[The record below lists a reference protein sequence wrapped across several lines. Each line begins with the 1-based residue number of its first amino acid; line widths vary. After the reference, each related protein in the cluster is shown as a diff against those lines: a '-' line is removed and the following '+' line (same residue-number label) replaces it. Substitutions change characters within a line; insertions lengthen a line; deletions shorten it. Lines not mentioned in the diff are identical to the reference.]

1 MHSEFAYRVLR
12 SLRTSS
18 IAAIVDLLTP
28 LLHIDPVAKLPPE
41 ITSLVFSY
49 LPPRV
54 LLGAASVSRAWRERA
69 LDSALWKEKYLAE
82 GWTLDPTEIRDFE
95 ENFKIIDSH
104 TKGKARKADS
114 QDGERFQKRRA
125 QDPDVALDSQPSWV
139 ATASAFIESESA
151 FASMSSKTKS
161 GQEPSQDQEMRD
173 ADSALAGP
181 SVLGQALTTEPAR
194 DTSMSSKSIS
204 PSQGSEDL
212 RHYSWKKS
220 SSDGSLT
227 FDLTLN
233 DPLVVPTSPD
243 TARLNYHHIY
253 KQKRRLEENW
263 IRGRYKSFQLPHR
276 DHAEEAHNEC
286 VYTVQYSGKYLVSG
300 SRDKTLRIWD
310 LDTQRLVKR
319 PLSGH
324 KGSVLCLQFDASPEE
339 DIIIS
344 GSSDTNVI
352 IWQFSTGKILRT
364 LEKAHNESVL
374 NLKFD
379 HRFLVTC
386 SKDKMIKVWN
396 RKQLRPGHKDYPIR
410 GMDGGAQFP
419 SYVVDLA
426 SLPDP
431 KDFERYLT
439 PEQLEPIPEYS
450 LVMKIDSHHAA
461 VNAVHIFK
469 DKLVSASGDR
479 FIKVFDIHTG
489 VSTAL
494 CSGHHKGIACV
505 QFDGKRIVSGSSD
518 DTIRIF
524 DPVSQAEVACLE
536 GHKKLVRTIQAS
548 FGDCPG
554 TTAAE
559 LEKEARQSDRAYFEA
574 LLAGKIAASAE
585 NVRRRGQ
592 RSAGVRPP
600 HDVASRGARLPPG
613 GGGHPRWAR
622 IVSGSYDETVIVW
635 RKAPDGRWV
644 EAHTLK
650 QAEALRAAGA
660 PLLPQSERREHGHPR
675 LAGHGRVPRAVA
687 VQLHLQAQQQA
698 QQVHQYA
705 QQAQQALAQAG
716 AQAGA
721 GAAAPNTTPGVGAA
735 GTPSYPLV
743 NPIPNLPPSHPIFQT
758 LPTNAP
764 TPQQIA
770 AATANAHVS
779 FILSPEAPPQG
790 IPALMM
796 ITQASGTQSAPA
808 PALAQ
813 QIVQH
818 HAQQAAQQAAQQQA
832 AATGGPGA
840 PPMAN
845 PPVAPPQNARVF
857 KLQFDARRIICCSQ
871 DPKIVGWDFANGDED
886 IATASRFFGAPA

>member
-1 MHSEFAYRVLR
+1 MPSEFAYRVLR

-82 GWTLDPTEIRDFE
+82 GWTLEPTEIRQFE
-95 ENFKIIDSH
+95 ENFKIWDSH

-114 QDGERFQKRRA
+114 QESERFQKRRVQEA
-125 QDPDVALDSQPSWV
+125 GDSQTSSGA
-139 ATASAFIESESA
+139 ATSGFTEAESA

-161 GQEPSQDQEMRD
+161 RPEPSQDHEMHD
-173 ADSALAGP
+173 ADSALEGP
-181 SVLGQALTTEPAR
+181 NVLGQALTTEPAG
-194 DTSMSSKSIS
+194 DAPMSSKSTS
-204 PSQGSEDL
+204 SSQEPEDPG
-212 RHYSWKKS
+212 HYSWKNS
-220 SSDGSLT
+220 TSDGSVVR
-227 FDLTLN
+227 DLMLN

-263 IRGRYKSFQLPHR
+263 IRGKYKSFQLPHR

-286 VYTVQYSGKYLVSG
+286 VYTIQYSGKYLVSG

-431 KDFERYLT
+431 KDFERYLS

-450 LVMKIDSHHAA
+450 LIMRIDSHHAA
-461 VNAVHIFK
+461 VNAVHIFQ

-548 FGDCPG
+548 FGDSPG
-554 TTAAE
+554 TTATE
-559 LEKEARQSDRAYFEA
+559 LEREARQSDRAYFEA

-592 RSAGVRPP
+592 RTAGVRPP

-613 GGGHPRWAR
+613 GGGNPRWAR

-650 QAEALRAAGA
+650 QAEALSAAGA
-660 PLLPQSERREHGHPR
+660 PLVPQSERREHGPR
-675 LAGHGRVPRAVA
+675 LAGHRRLPGALA
-687 VQLHLQAQQQA
+687 VQLHLQAQHQA
-698 QQVHQYA
+698 QQAHQYA
-705 QQAQQALAQAG
+705 QQAQQALPQASAQASAQAG
-716 AQAGA
+716 TS
-721 GAAAPNTTPGVGAA
+721 AAPNTSAAPGTDATATP
-735 GTPSYPLV
+735 PYPLV
-743 NPIPNLPPSHPIFQT
+743 NSIPNLPPSHPIFQS
-758 LPTNAP
+758 LPPNAP

-770 AATANAHVS
+770 AAAATAHVS
-779 FILSPEAPPQG
+779 VHCLQTPRSP
-790 IPALMM
+790 
-796 ITQASGTQSAPA
+796 
-808 PALAQ
+808 
-813 QIVQH
+813 
-818 HAQQAAQQAAQQQA
+818 
-832 AATGGPGA
+832 
-840 PPMAN
+840 
-845 PPVAPPQNARVF
+845 
-857 KLQFDARRIICCSQ
+857 
-871 DPKIVGWDFANGDED
+871 
-886 IATASRFFGAPA
+886 